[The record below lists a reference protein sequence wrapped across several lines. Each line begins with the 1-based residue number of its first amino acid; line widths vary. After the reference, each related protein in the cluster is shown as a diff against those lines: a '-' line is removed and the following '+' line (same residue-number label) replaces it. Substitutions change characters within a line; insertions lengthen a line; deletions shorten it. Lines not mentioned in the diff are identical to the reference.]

1 MSSHP
6 HVGSVSPWSNF
17 QRLSWRPQPA
27 RLISLGLAVLSAG
40 LVGMGAGL
48 LLGGEPQISVAA
60 TPASRPTLKPGS
72 EGDAV
77 KELQATLQLLGVYRG
92 RVDGVYGNETAI
104 AVKQFQR
111 SAGLAADG
119 VVGPATW
126 NRLLPTSTAKAP
138 EPVFPSEGSSANNPP
153 AVSASAPSHG
163 FPVPAG
169 SAPSTSPNPSS
180 MPTVPPP
187 GAPSPAVTPAPKS
200 QPQPVPPA
208 TTVAPG
214 ISPTAATLPIL
225 RRGMTGLAVEGL
237 QTRLQALGVFR
248 GAIDGVFG
256 PETQAAVEAA
266 QRMLQ
271 LEPDGVVGPA
281 TWIALL
287 KR

>member
-6 HVGSVSPWSNF
+6 YIGAISPWSGF
-17 QRLSWRPQPA
+17 QQLGWRPS
-27 RLISLGLAVLSAG
+27 RLIGLGLAVLSAG
-40 LVGMGAGL
+40 LVGLGPGL
-48 LLGGEPQISVAA
+48 PLVGWHPPIAVAA
-60 TPASRPTLKPGS
+60 TPTAPRPTLKPGS

-77 KELQATLQLLGVYRG
+77 KELQATLRLLGVYRG

-111 SAGLAADG
+111 SAGLTADG

-126 NRLLPTSTAKAP
+126 NRLLPTSVAKAP
-138 EPVFPSEGSSANNPP
+138 EPALPSEGSSANNPP
-153 AVSASAPSHG
+153 AASTPAPSHG

-169 SAPSTSPNPSS
+169 SASTGPGSS
-180 MPTVPPP
+180 SIPTVPPLT
-187 GAPSPAVTPAPKS
+187 APSPAVTPAPKS
-200 QPQPVPPA
+200 QPQPVSPT

-271 LEPDGVVGPA
+271 LEPDGVVGPS